1 MVVKTKPPKKFEAP
15 KKKKKKKR
23 VSIVQKGLINVE
35 KNTIQIAFRK
45 RPKVK
50 RN

>member
-15 KKKKKKKR
+15 KKKKKKR